1 MSTPTLDKASFAQ
14 IAALLQKPLESLDLP
29 SLRLLEEYHRMNM
42 EHARKSLDPILG
54 EIAIRHRHTAQG
66 RQLKVDPHGIY
77 ECPNCGTENDTTQG
91 FRTCLKCGADWTGAL
106 AASGIPKEG

>member
-1 MSTPTLDKASFAQ
+1 MPAPTLDKASFAQ

-54 EIAIRHRHTAQG
+54 EIAIRHRHAAQG
-66 RQLKVDPHGIY
+66 KQIILDVNGFY
-77 ECPNCGTENDTTQG
+77 TCPNCGTLNASRKGPE
-91 FRTCLKCGADWTGAL
+91 CVLCGNNWAEAL
-106 AASGIPKEG
+106 ATAPCPEIPQ